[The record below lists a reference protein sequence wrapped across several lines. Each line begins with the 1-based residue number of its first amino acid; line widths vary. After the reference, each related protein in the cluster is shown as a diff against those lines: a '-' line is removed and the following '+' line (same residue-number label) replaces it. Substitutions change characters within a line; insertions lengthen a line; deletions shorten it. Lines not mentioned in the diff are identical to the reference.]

1 MSIETDIVIFI
12 VKSFSF
18 EWWWLDNKEV
28 LVVMVRRFSGVPH
41 SYIDKVVYACAL
53 SGYLLTLKHIS
64 DKRKVMKEK
73 ANGLPCLF
81 KIQSKCA
88 SFLSNETTES
98 KKNTLASYKVL
109 LFGNITLMRFSCSI
123 VFSKWKISILFIY
136 KMRIYFEDPV
146 SRSIMLFVIDFAKF
160 WIYHIVCHSK
170 ILILCVF
177 HVEAA

>member
-1 MSIETDIVIFI
+1 M
-12 VKSFSF
+12 
-18 EWWWLDNKEV
+18 
-28 LVVMVRRFSGVPH
+28 
-41 SYIDKVVYACAL
+41 VYACAL

-64 DKRKVMKEK
+64 DKRKVMKQMDCHAYLK
-73 ANGLPCLF
+73 FKVNVPLF
-81 KIQSKCA
+81 YQMKQ
-88 SFLSNETTES
+88 LNP

-177 HVEAA
+177 HVKAA

>member
-12 VKSFSF
+12 VKSFAF

-109 LFGNITLMRFSCSI
+109 LFGNITLMRVSCSI
-123 VFSKWKISILFIY
+123 VFSKWKISILFI
-136 KMRIYFEDPV
+136 KWEFT
-146 SRSIMLFVIDFAKF
+146 
-160 WIYHIVCHSK
+160 SK
-170 ILILCVF
+170 TRFPGALCCLSLILRSF
-177 HVEAA
+177 EFIILSAILKY

>member
-1 MSIETDIVIFI
+1 M
-12 VKSFSF
+12 
-18 EWWWLDNKEV
+18 
-28 LVVMVRRFSGVPH
+28 
-41 SYIDKVVYACAL
+41 VYACAL

-64 DKRKVMKEK
+64 DKRKVMKQMDCHAYLK
-73 ANGLPCLF
+73 F
-81 KIQSKCA
+81 KVNVPL
-88 SFLSNETTES
+88 FLSNETTES

-146 SRSIMLFVIDFAKF
+146 SRSIMLFVIDFAKL

>member
-28 LVVMVRRFSGVPH
+28 LVVMVRRFSGVSH

-98 KKNTLASYKVL
+98 KKKYFGIIQSFIVRKHHIDEVFLFNCFLKVENKHPLYKQNENL
-109 LFGNITLMRFSCSI
+109 LRRPGFQEHY
-123 VFSKWKISILFIY
+123 V
-136 KMRIYFEDPV
+136 
-146 SRSIMLFVIDFAKF
+146 
-160 WIYHIVCHSK
+160 VCHWFCEVLNLSYC
-170 ILILCVF
+170 LPF
-177 HVEAA
+177 

>member
-1 MSIETDIVIFI
+1 MSIETDLVIFI

-98 KKNTLASYKVL
+98 KKILRHHTKFYCSETSHWWGFPVQ
-109 LFGNITLMRFSCSI
+109 LFSQSG
-123 VFSKWKISILFIY
+123 K
-136 KMRIYFEDPV
+136 
-146 SRSIMLFVIDFAKF
+146 
-160 WIYHIVCHSK
+160 
-170 ILILCVF
+170 
-177 HVEAA
+177 